1 MDTPQAFVWGPNGQ
15 QLSPE
20 QRAQLSVIQ
29 KGPDFSPVGSW
40 TEGMARVAD
49 AMAGAYNAQ
58 GQSFPTAPGGAT
70 PGFGT
75 QLSNLFTLRNN
86 GGLY

>member
-1 MDTPQAFVWGPNGQ
+1 MNITQPFIWGPNGQ
-15 QLSPE
+15 QMSPE
-20 QRAQLSVIQ
+20 QRAQISYLA
-29 KGPDFSPVGSW
+29 KGPDFSPIGSW
-40 TEGMARVAD
+40 TQGMARVAD
-49 AMAGAYNAQ
+49 AMSGAYNAQ

-70 PGFGT
+70 PSFGT